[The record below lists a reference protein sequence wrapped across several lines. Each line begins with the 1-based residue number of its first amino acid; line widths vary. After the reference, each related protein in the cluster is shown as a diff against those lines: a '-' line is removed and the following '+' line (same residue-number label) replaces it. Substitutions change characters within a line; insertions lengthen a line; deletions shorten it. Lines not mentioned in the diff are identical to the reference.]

1 MDFSE
6 ITVLEIGEYVAVPY
20 AGKIFSDLGADVI
33 KLEPPN
39 GDVARRVGP
48 FSSGELDLSASGF
61 FGYLNTGKRSVTVP
75 ESSGVFQKIL
85 PGIIEE
91 YEVDVIL
98 EENLAKY
105 GVDPEGLAERYAELS
120 VISLSGYGA
129 TGPWREYEAP
139 DIVAWA
145 ESGHMNKMGYPD
157 SPPVRPRIKIGD
169 YWTSHAAII
178 SAMTAL
184 LHRDIHGVDG
194 QWMDVSKRD
203 AGVST
208 MDRFIAGYSWSGAT
222 TERSGFGYP
231 KHGSDDA
238 SGALYETLDGYIT
251 AHPTSAGKWEP
262 FCRDF
267 LDRPEL
273 IDDERFKTRHDRRQH
288 TEEVSEIIEE
298 FTSKHEKWELFER
311 FQDAGIAS
319 AITSTPKD
327 LVEFDHLQ
335 ERDFWQTVALPDGTE
350 VTMPGFP
357 FRPGGPDHPVEM
369 TRAPELGEHTEEVF
383 SAIGVDPR
391 ALLESSDSSVKVT
404 STGARNDSDDSTD
417 ADSLPLEGIRVVDFS
432 WAYAGP
438 HTTKFM
444 SALGADVVKVE
455 SKQKPDSSRTTA
467 AYQYDLE
474 PTSSLS
480 AAYNERNQGKRSLR
494 LDLTTDEGRNVAL
507 DLIEEADVLIENY
520 SPTFMDRVELAY
532 EDVEHVNPE
541 LVYISMPGLAKS
553 GPAKSYRT
561 YGLSLQSLVGL
572 DFISGFPADP
582 PTTAGFSL
590 PDPTAGYVGS
600 ITVLSGLYHRYLTGS
615 GVFIEV
621 PQLEMMASLLHKPLM
636 EYMFTEELPERIGAR
651 DEDERYV
658 QGVYPC
664 MGDDRWVVLAIE
676 SNNQWDQFCR
686 VIGRTELIDRFDSQ
700 YSRLANHDEIDDVIS
715 EWTIE
720 RSREEV
726 RELLRMRDIPVG
738 IVADEEDLVEYDPQ
752 LRVREYFTEHEIPGV
767 GEATFQ
773 GLPFKMQKAS
783 IGFPKRAPQFGEHS
797 EEVLAEW
804 LGYST
809 DEIQEKEEQGA
820 LY

>member
-20 AGKIFSDLGADVI
+20 AGKIFSDVGADVI
-33 KLEPPN
+33 KLEPPD
-39 GDVARRVGP
+39 GDIARRVGP
-48 FSSGELDLSASGF
+48 FRDGELDLSASGF
-61 FGYLNTGKRSVTVP
+61 FGYLNTGKKSVTIP
-75 ESSGVFQKIL
+75 ESPGVFREIL
-85 PGIIEE
+85 HGIIEE
-91 YEVDVIL
+91 YTVDILL
-98 EENLAKY
+98 EEDLSDY
-105 GVDPEGLAERYAELS
+105 GIDPEALANEYEDLS
-120 VISLSGYGA
+120 VISVSGFGA
-129 TGPWREYEAP
+129 TGPWKEYETP

-157 SPPVRPRIKIGD
+157 SPPVRPRIKIAD
-169 YWTSHAAII
+169 YWTSHASVI
-178 SAMTAL
+178 SALTAL
-184 LHRDIHGVDG
+184 LHRDVHDVGG
-194 QWMDVSKRD
+194 QWIDVSKRE

-222 TERSGFGYP
+222 TQRSGFGYP
-231 KHGSDDA
+231 EHGSDDA
-238 SGALYETLDGYIT
+238 SGALYKAKDGYIT

-273 IDDERFKTRHDRRQH
+273 IDDERFETRHDRRQH
-288 TEEVSEIIEE
+288 VEEVSEIIEE
-298 FTSKHEKWELFER
+298 YTSKHEKWDLFER
-311 FQDAGIAS
+311 FQEAGIAS

-327 LVEFDHLQ
+327 LVEFEHLQ
-335 ERDFWQTVALPDGTE
+335 EREFWQTVPLPDGTE

-357 FRPGGPDHPVEM
+357 FRPGGPEYPVEM
-369 TRAPELGEHTEEVF
+369 ERAPELGEHTESVF
-383 SAIGVDPR
+383 DAIDIEPK
-391 ALLESSDSSVKVT
+391 AFLEP
-404 STGARNDSDDSTD
+404 TD
-417 ADSLPLEGIRVVDFS
+417 AGSSLSSSGDNAAVASPEEADTLPLDGIKIIDFS

-494 LDLTTDEGRNVAL
+494 LDLTTEEGRNVAL

-532 EDVEHVNPE
+532 EDVKDINPE
-541 LVYISMPGLAKS
+541 LIYISMPGLAKS

-561 YGLSLQSLVGL
+561 YGLTLQSLVGL
-572 DFISGFPADP
+572 DYISGFPDDP

-615 GVFIEV
+615 GIFIEV
-621 PQLEMMASLLHKPLM
+621 PQLEMTASLLHKPLM
-636 EYMFTEELPERIGAR
+636 EYLFTEELPDRIGAR
-651 DEDERYV
+651 DEDDRFV
-658 QGVYPC
+658 QGVYPTE
-664 MGDDRWVVLAIE
+664 GDDRWVVIAIE
-676 SNNQWDQFCR
+676 SNQEWERFCR
-686 VIGRTELIDRFDSQ
+686 LVGQSELIDEYNSQ
-700 YSRLANHDEIDDVIS
+700 YARLENHNRVDEVIS
-715 EWTIE
+715 EWTSR

-726 RELLRMRDIPVG
+726 REFLRSRDIPVG
-738 IVADEEDLVEYDPQ
+738 IVSDEEDLVEYDPQ
-752 LRVREYFTEHEIPGV
+752 LRVRDYFTEHDIPGV
-767 GEATFQ
+767 GEETFQ
-773 GLPFKMQKAS
+773 GLPFNLQKAT
-783 IGFPKRAPQFGEHS
+783 IGFPSRAPQFGEHS
-797 EEVLAEW
+797 AEVLKEW
-804 LGYST
+804 LGYSSG
-809 DEIQEKEEQGA
+809 EVEEKEEAGA